1 MEKNIILLVVITAI
15 AFFVVGNPITYGIMS
30 KITGLKVKNK
40 KDHMILVAIHSVVMT
55 LLMYAA
61 FEFLIKDK
69 ECPACPAKKPCPV
82 SDKKKEQ
89 KPAQPPAQPAQP
101 PTQPPAQPPA
111 KPPAQPP
118 AQPPSQPPTQ
128 PPVVEGYGSGTC
140 GASASG
146 YGN

>member
-69 ECPACPAKKPCPV
+69 ECPPAPACPPQPPCPV
-82 SDKKKEQ
+82 CEEKKQ
-89 KPAQPPAQPAQP
+89 ADQPPD
-101 PTQPPAQPPA
+101 
-111 KPPAQPP
+111 QPP
-118 AQPPSQPPTQ
+118 AQPPSQPPAQPHAQ
-128 PPVVEGYGSGTC
+128 PPVVEGYGSV
-140 GASASG
+140 SG
-146 YGN
+146 Y

>member
-82 SDKKKEQ
+82 CDKKKEQ

-101 PTQPPAQPPA
+101 LAQPPAQ
-111 KPPAQPP
+111 P
-118 AQPPSQPPTQ
+118 AQPPSQPPAQ
-128 PPVVEGYGSGTC
+128 PPVNQPLVEGMYQMEGYTEGMYHGRTC
-140 GASASG
+140 GA
-146 YGN
+146 